1 MTVFT
6 WLLFGLV
13 IKHAWVDLY
22 LQATRPPANKI
33 IYLNGFRHY
42 FDHGTYTALVFL
54 LCFGFDEWKVAI
66 ALGVFDLFI
75 HSMIDFP
82 KANLMNKLGW
92 HRNEQ
97 RFWKVQALDQA
108 LHFTTYMIIVITA
121 SNYYG
126 AG

>member
-1 MTVFT
+1 
-6 WLLFGLV
+6 
-13 IKHAWVDLY
+13 
-22 LQATRPPANKI
+22 
-33 IYLNGFRHY
+33 
-42 FDHGTYTALVFL
+42 
-54 LCFGFDEWKVAI
+54 
-66 ALGVFDLFI
+66 
-75 HSMIDFP
+75 
-82 KANLMNKLGW
+82 MNKLGW